1 MSLTKSVW
9 RRRLAAS
16 ATGAAMLAS
25 AACSA
30 ANQGA
35 IGNSASA
42 STGPVRGGGTL
53 IVAQTSDADPGSFLK
68 TSFGN
73 VVAEYAVFETLTL
86 IDGKTG
92 QPKGVLAESWTLAPD
107 GKSLDLKLRDD
118 VTFHSG
124 RKLTADDVVFAIQK
138 VQDPA
143 TGAANQ
149 SIAAQISDM
158 KTKGEHELTLTFKQP
173 LPNIFDLFETMP
185 ILNKDSYGD
194 YAAGTKVDGTGRF
207 TWKSWTPGGK
217 LVLGKYAGYRDAA
230 GTQLDTIEINLI
242 KDPTAMVAAIRS
254 GRVQYGVGMAALDAR
269 TLSQQPGFSLVTS
282 GGAAIPLAFDV
293 TKPPFDN
300 KAVRQAVH
308 YAIDR
313 DRIVQQVMGGQAD
326 PTNVPWRASTI
337 GYDAAQAKQY
347 TYQPDKAKQLLA
359 EAGVKN
365 VSFDV
370 LTLNSPE
377 ATGVFQIV
385 KNNLAAVGLNA
396 NPVVVPVADY
406 DARIAKKDLGA
417 PAFLMQNS
425 NGLSPATAVVS
436 RPELL
441 ADGNVSHFKS
451 PEYTKLVKAVTSAS
465 TTEDQQKALRDYDA
479 YFIDQ
484 AFVLP
489 LVTRPTLTLRAN
501 SVNGIKSTQMGFLDL
516 SQAWLSK

>member
-1 MSLTKSVW
+1 MSVTKSAW
-9 RRRLAAS
+9 RRRVAAG

-30 ANQGA
+30 ATQGVA
-35 IGNSASA
+35 GSAQSA
-42 STGPVRGGGTL
+42 GPVKDGGTL
-53 IVAQTSDADPGSFLK
+53 VVAQTSDADPGSFLK
-68 TSFGN
+68 TSIGN
-73 VVAEYAVFETLTL
+73 IASEYAIFETLTL

-92 QPKGVLAESWTLAPD
+92 RPEGVLARSWTLAPD
-107 GKSLDLKLRDD
+107 GRSMDLQLRDD

-124 RKLTADDVVFAIQK
+124 RKMTADDVIFVIKQ
-138 VQDPA
+138 VQDPK

-149 SIAAQISDM
+149 SIAAQITDM
-158 KTKGEHELTLTFKQP
+158 AAKGDHELSLTFKRP

-185 ILNKDSYGD
+185 IQNKDTYAD

-217 LVLGKYAGYRDAA
+217 LQLAKYAGHRDAQN
-230 GTQLDTIEINLI
+230 THVDTIEITLI

-254 GRVQYGVGMAALDAR
+254 GRVHYGVGMAALDAR
-269 TLSQQPGFSLVTS
+269 TLSQQPGFELVTS
-282 GGAAIPLAFDV
+282 GGAAIALGFDV

-313 DRIVQQVMGGQAD
+313 ERIKQQVEGGQAD
-326 PTNVPWRASTI
+326 ATNLPWRTSTI

-347 TYQPDKAKQLLA
+347 TFQADKAKQLLA

-365 VSFDV
+365 TSFDMV
-370 LTLNSPE
+370 TLNTPE

-385 KNNLAAVGLNA
+385 KNNLAAIGLDA
-396 NPVVVPVADY
+396 KPVVLTAADY
-406 DARIAKKDLGA
+406 DARIAKRDMGA

-425 NGLSPATAVVS
+425 NGLSPASAVVS

-441 ADGNVSHFKS
+441 AEDNLSHFKS
-451 PEYTKLVKAVTSAS
+451 PEYSELVTAVTRAS
-465 TTEDQQKALRDYDA
+465 TAADQEKALKAHSA
-479 YFIDQ
+479 YFADQ

-489 LVTRPTLTLRAN
+489 LVTRPTLTVRAEAV
-501 SVNGIKSTQMGFLDL
+501 SGITSTQMGFLDL
-516 SQAWLSK
+516 GQAGLSK